1 MKKKVPTYLVIVT
14 SSVLLGVVIASAI
27 ITISKNQNK
36 KAIEDV
42 ENQMHAFLV
51 QSDKIA
57 ASAPDDNA
65 NNIGEFVYS
74 KMTYEVIEAT
84 DDSCTI
90 RVSAP
95 SLYKVFFEAY
105 DPSKYDPATDIEGYN
120 AVVEEIL
127 GEILSALTNGKY
139 EMLTTNVEVPLN
151 SDGEIVMTRELV
163 DAIYGGLLTIQDEL
177 AEQYIEAMRE

>member
-1 MKKKVPTYLVIVT
+1 MNKKTLIYLIIIAA
-14 SSVLLGVVIASAI
+14 VVVVGIAIASVINAI
-27 ITISKNQNK
+27 DENQNK
-36 KAIEDV
+36 KAIQAV
-42 ENQMHAFLV
+42 ENQMHTLLT
-51 QSDKIA
+51 QSDEIA

-74 KMTYEVIEAT
+74 KMTYEVIETT
-84 DDSCTI
+84 DNDCTI

-105 DPSKYDPATDIEGYN
+105 DPNKYEPTTDIEGYN

-127 GEILSALTNGKY
+127 GEILSALTKGEY
-139 EMLTTNVEVPLN
+139 EMVTANVEVPLN

-163 DAIYGGLLTIQDEL
+163 DAMYGGLLTIQDEL
-177 AEQYIEAMRE
+177 AEQYFESING